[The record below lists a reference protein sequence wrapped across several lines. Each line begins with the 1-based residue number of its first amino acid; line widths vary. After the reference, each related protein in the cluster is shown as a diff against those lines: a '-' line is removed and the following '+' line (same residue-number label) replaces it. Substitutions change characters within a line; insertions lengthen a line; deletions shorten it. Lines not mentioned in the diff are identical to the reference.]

1 MKKTISVSIGG
12 INFVIEEDG
21 YEKLQD
27 YLRRLELA
35 LEGQEGSK
43 EIVEDIELRIA
54 ELCSSNLGDSKTV
67 VELADVIAILENLGD
82 PEEYVELDED
92 SETETRSSYQHSG
105 STEKRLFRDTDN
117 ATIGGVCSGISN
129 FFNIDVVIIR
139 AIFVIL
145 FLFGGFGFPLYII
158 LWIIIPKAQTTI
170 DRLRM
175 KGRPINVE
183 TVREEVEGAAERIR
197 KGSSKLAQKI
207 RQEEHQYKKRVWK
220 GLHIIGALFGIGL
233 IGLGL
238 VFLVGFLTLI
248 VGGMQFIP
256 VQSADGFLSITE
268 FGSYVLSSDK
278 DVSLAWTGGL
288 LTSICSILFL
298 LLAGSML
305 IFRITNKWSR
315 ISLLLLFLGGLSGSI
330 ISFSVGMRTARDFVI
345 EGEIEREIGTVA
357 SKELVIETKLE
368 KVASTEE
375 YNIKS
380 NGQLGL
386 VKIDEK
392 NITLHGIRF
401 IYKRSKDSSFHI
413 HQNLSTQSHSHQT
426 AIKKS
431 KNIHHSA
438 GLMND
443 TLYVAT
449 DYSFPKED
457 KFRAQR
463 AVIIVEI
470 PVEGKVRI
478 ADRIVKLGSEEF
490 EEEIVDEHYEES
502 GYLKGS
508 GKYKHWD

>member
-43 EIVEDIELRIA
+43 EIIEDIELRIA
-54 ELCSSNLGDSKTV
+54 ELCSSNLSDSKTV
-67 VELADVIAILENLGD
+67 VELADVIAILNNLGD
-82 PEEYVELDED
+82 PKDYVEAEDED
-92 SETETRSSYQHSG
+92 EPDGRSEYRQSESA
-105 STEKRLFRDTDN
+105 EKRLFRDTDN

-183 TVREEVEGAAERIR
+183 TVREEVEGAAERIK

-220 GLHIIGALFGIGL
+220 GLHVIGALLGIALIGMGL
-233 IGLGL
+233 I
-238 VFLVGFLTLI
+238 FLVSFLTFI

-256 VQSADGFLSITE
+256 VQSADGFLSLTE
-268 FGSYVLSSDK
+268 FGTYVLSSDA
-278 DVSLAWTGGL
+278 DVNMAWTGGL
-288 LTSICSILFL
+288 LISICSILFL
-298 LLAGSML
+298 LLAGTML
-305 IFRITNKWSR
+305 IFRITNKWSK
-315 ISLLLLFLGGLSGSI
+315 ISLLLLFLGGVAGSLI
-330 ISFSVGMRTARDFVI
+330 TFSLGMRTARDFII
-345 EGEIEREIGTVA
+345 EGEIEREIGSVA
-357 SKELVIETKLE
+357 KKELVVETQLE
-368 KVASTEE
+368 KVNSSGD
-375 YNIKS
+375 YDIKS

-386 VKIDEK
+386 IKIDEE

-401 IYKRSKDSSFHI
+401 VYKRSKDSSFHI
-413 HQNLSTQSHSHQT
+413 RQNLSTQSHSHET
-426 AIKKS
+426 AIQKS
-431 KNIHHSA
+431 KNIHHSV
-438 GLMND
+438 GLNND
-443 TLYVAT
+443 TLFVAT

-457 KFRAQR
+457 KIRAQR
-463 AVIIVEI
+463 AVIIIEI
-470 PVEGKVRI
+470 PVDGQVRI
-478 ADRIVKLGSEEF
+478 SDRIVRLGSEEF

>member
-27 YLRRLELA
+27 YLKRLELA

-43 EIVEDIELRIA
+43 EIIEDIELRIA
-54 ELCSSNLGDSKTV
+54 ELCNSSLNDSKTV
-67 VELADVIAILENLGD
+67 VELNDVISILNNLGD
-82 PEEYVELDED
+82 PKDYVEPEEDE
-92 SETETRSSYQHSG
+92 ENETRSDFQQDTVG
-105 STEKRLFRDTDN
+105 EKRLFRDTNN
-117 ATIGGVCSGISN
+117 ATIGGVCSGIAN
-129 FFNIDVVIIR
+129 FFHIDVVIIR
-139 AIFVIL
+139 AIFVVL
-145 FLFGGFGFPLYII
+145 FLFGGFGFPLYLI

-183 TVREEVEGAAERIR
+183 TVREEVEGAAERMR

-233 IGLGL
+233 IGMGL
-238 VFLVGFLTLI
+238 IFLVTFLTFI

-256 VQSADGFLSITE
+256 VQSSEGFLSLSE
-268 FGSYVLSSDK
+268 FGTYVLSSNA
-278 DVSLAWTGGL
+278 DVNMAWTGGL
-288 LTSICSILFL
+288 LISICTILFL
-298 LLAGSML
+298 LLSGTML
-305 IFRITNKWSR
+305 IFRITNKWSK
-315 ISLLLLFLGGLSGSI
+315 ISLLLLFIGGIVGSI
-330 ISFSVGMRTARDFVI
+330 ISFSVGMRTARDFII
-345 EGEIEREIGTVA
+345 EGEIEREIGSVV
-357 SKELVIETKLE
+357 KQELVIKTTMD
-368 KVASTEE
+368 KVVSSKEF
-375 YNIKS
+375 NIKS
-380 NGQLGL
+380 NGKFGL
-386 VKIDEK
+386 IQIDEE

-413 HQNLSTQSHSHQT
+413 RQNLSTQGHSHEM
-426 AIKKS
+426 AIQKS

-438 GLMND
+438 GLNND
-443 TLYVAT
+443 TLYVAAQ
-449 DYSFPKED
+449 YSFPKED
-457 KFRAQR
+457 KLRAQR
-463 AVIIVEI
+463 TAIIIEI
-470 PVEGKVRI
+470 PMDGQVRI
-478 ADRIVKLGSEEF
+478 SDRIVKLGSEEF